1 MLPKDYLV
9 LRVKGYPV
17 LCAGKFC
24 LMGHDS
30 LEAREALGLG
40 GFEEVFALKIDF
52 KVFFLRMH

>member
-1 MLPKDYLV
+1 M
-9 LRVKGYPV
+9 KGYPV

-52 KVFFLRMH
+52 KVFCLRML